1 MSSSRIQSI
10 ITDILQHPEWRED
23 IHDARIVNEWRKEHS
38 RHTQLFTQIISVLKQ
53 IDPSFLARVLH
64 SPVESF
70 DLEQVDKQYGLFLD
84 NVNRDNFR
92 AKEHMYTVSV
102 MDALTRTLGK
112 QVFPPGKAICVTVLD
127 KETGVS
133 TVLFESEHVD
143 VQYDRTNE
151 NKFVDMSKHIH
162 TMSFKG
168 ISGNVKKEYANIRPE
183 LYIKGVTRVY
193 EGVNEPDYAFQML
206 AVNTRVWYSDA
217 GEVTGVELESSE
229 INPCILCRIIPMFN
243 EVLSRMG
250 KERVPGRC
258 QLVIFSS
265 YEEYLVSNCENILL
279 TAVYYMKDPKRYL
292 SFRVKLNEVDTSMY
306 RMYAIDRGLDL
317 DIPDEHEVSSV
328 HIVKDDCVVFSN
340 RVEMDVDR
348 MVNSLVV
355 CLVDPECTLLTVG
368 NIVSFPSLSEEEIWR
383 ELFIHERNRWR
394 MHV

>member
-1 MSSSRIQSI
+1 
-10 ITDILQHPEWRED
+10 
-23 IHDARIVNEWRKEHS
+23 
-38 RHTQLFTQIISVLKQ
+38 
-53 IDPSFLARVLH
+53 
-64 SPVESF
+64 
-70 DLEQVDKQYGLFLD
+70 
-84 NVNRDNFR
+84 
-92 AKEHMYTVSV
+92 
-102 MDALTRTLGK
+102 
-112 QVFPPGKAICVTVLD
+112 
-127 KETGVS
+127 
-133 TVLFESEHVD
+133 
-143 VQYDRTNE
+143 
-151 NKFVDMSKHIH
+151 MSKHIH

-250 KERVPGRC
+250 RERVPGRC

-317 DIPDEHEVSSV
+317 DIPDEHEVSTV

-340 RVEMDVDR
+340 RVELDVDR
-348 MVNSLVV
+348 MVTSLVV

-368 NIVSFPSLSEEEIWR
+368 DISSFPSLSEEEIYR

-394 MHV
+394 AHV